1 MLLANDEVNRLPER
15 LGEYRVPLE
24 AILNENQRELST
36 YRDPLA
42 NDEDGA
48 AYDKAWIA
56 AKAEVQL
63 LTRNQQATADATNAD
78 TGLVVLVQ
86 EDFEKATQPVEQLG
100 RQLVWIGV
108 VAIGA
113 VVLVVTVQWYFVVRL
128 LSRRSRAAADRSA
141 RRSGLT
147 PVYSQTTVAAPG
159 RDYRR

>member
-1 MLLANDEVNRLPER
+1 M
-15 LGEYRVPLE
+15 
-24 AILNENQRELST
+24 
-36 YRDPLA
+36 
-42 NDEDGA
+42 
-48 AYDKAWIA
+48 K
-56 AKAEVQL
+56 L
-63 LTRNQQATADATNAD
+63 LTRGRRSTANAAQTD

-86 EDFEKATQPVEQLG
+86 EDRAKARRPVEQLG
-100 RQLVWIGV
+100 LQLVWIGV

-159 RDYRR
+159 RDDRR